1 MRQNRAVQLSL
12 IATAIILF
20 IFTLNISKKM
30 ELIDTHC
37 HLFYEDMKNDISAV
51 LNRARELDVNRFIC
65 VGTNLDDSRECLIL
79 ADAHENIYASA
90 GVHPHD
96 SKDAPEDYLDQIAE
110 LMTSSKMV
118 AVGEMGL
125 DYFRNISDPKIQLN
139 IFREQLALAEQLQKP
154 VIFHNREADED
165 VIKLLSEFPNITG
178 VAHCFSST
186 LDTAKTFV
194 EMGFYIS
201 FSGNLTFKNS
211 HLPDVAKELP
221 LEKLLVETDSP
232 YLSPVPFRGRPN
244 EPGRTRFVAEKL
256 AEIHGVSLKIV
267 ADKTTENATE
277 LFNL

>member
-1 MRQNRAVQLSL
+1 
-12 IATAIILF
+12 
-20 IFTLNISKKM
+20 M

-37 HLFYEDMKNDISAV
+37 HLFYKDLKNDLDNV
-51 LNRARELDVNRFIC
+51 LNRANELGVNRFIT

-90 GVHPHD
+90 GIHPHD
-96 SKDAPEDYLDQIAE
+96 SKDAPEDYLDQIAV

-118 AVGEMGL
+118 ALGEMGL

-165 VIKLLSEFPNITG
+165 VIKLLSEFPNSTG

-256 AEIHGVSLKIV
+256 AEIHGVSLKII